1 LIIVHL
7 SFIAPHRK
15 SPYNIRMDAQIEAL
29 VQQLVAEMGSRLT
42 AVYLFGSYTQPYFQP
57 GESDVNLLFV
67 LADDAD
73 VQTLRET
80 FLPLWSQHS
89 GWLRRGPWAASAGA
103 LERFRHLNPGFAHHL
118 ARDGRLLH
126 ASPAFEPGPLPILDA
141 HETYGR
147 LVTQA
152 LSAAN
157 ALLPEL
163 LEPDTAALR
172 HAALRRLARQLWRK
186 PIPQDETAVYTYAR
200 VQHVLGPK
208 IAQLPAAHAWSNT
221 TIPAVTA
228 PFLPGLQALYQQGP
242 NIVMVL
248 ANLGPQHVR
257 DTNWRQLS
265 DRLADECQG
274 LVVTTAVQL
283 SLSLVYDNPVGLV
296 LKNYQHSW
304 GMNPLADLTTSRRQI
319 MRQAATL
326 PASIEITELSSA
338 YLTQDDSYLHTI
350 IHDYQNRLLNVQ
362 LEHELLRRFDYTP
375 QFIPPTPLPH
385 RDAPPHQR
393 IAAIRQ
399 HLAWWS
405 DFYLDQMNRA
415 EA

>member
-1 LIIVHL
+1 
-7 SFIAPHRK
+7 
-15 SPYNIRMDAQIEAL
+15 MDAQIEAL
-29 VQQLVAEMGSRLT
+29 VQQLAAKMGSQLT
-42 AVYLFGSYTQPYFQP
+42 AVYLFGSYTQPYYQP
-57 GESDVNLLFV
+57 GESDINLLFV
-67 LADDAD
+67 LAEAAD
-73 VQTLRET
+73 MHALRAA
-80 FLPLWSQHS
+80 FLPLWQAHG
-89 GWLRRGPWAASAGA
+89 GWLRRGPWAGSATA
-103 LERFRHLNPGFAHHL
+103 LDRFCWLNPGFAHHL

-126 ASPAFEPGPLPILDA
+126 KSAAFAPGPLPALDP
-141 HETYGR
+141 HEVYGR
-147 LVTQA
+147 LATQA
-152 LSAAN
+152 QITSN

-163 LEPDTAALR
+163 LEPDLAVERKT
-172 HAALRRLARQLWRK
+172 ALRRLARQLWRK
-186 PIPQDETAVYTYAR
+186 PIPPEETAVLTYAR

-208 IAQLPAAHAWSNT
+208 IALLPAARAWNNT

-248 ANLGPQHVR
+248 ANLGPQHIR

-283 SLSLVYDNPVGLV
+283 SLSLVYDNPLGLA
-296 LKNYQHSW
+296 LSNYQHSW

-319 MRQAATL
+319 MRQAASL
-326 PASIEITELSSA
+326 PASIELTELPAA
-338 YLTQDDSYLHTI
+338 YLTQDDSHLHTI
-350 IHDYQNRLLNVQ
+350 IHDFQNRLLNIQ
-362 LEHELLRRFDYTP
+362 LEHELLRRFGHTP
-375 QFIPPTPLPH
+375 PFVPPALLPG

-393 IAAIRQ
+393 VAATGQ

-405 DFYLDQMNRA
+405 EFYLDQMSHL